1 MLHSLFRFARYFS
14 CGVFFAIA
22 GLAVF
27 LGSSAAQAQET
38 PVDFEKAR
46 AIIERAQRGETVSPQ
61 DRAYVERAKQ
71 AKQKQPAGK
80 GSPGAPPPKWTE
92 HLTPLDQLG
101 TGTYKGERGGLYG
114 DGRNDPPAAHLA
126 AALRESANIFPRNA
140 DGRAATTG
148 KIGFLSVGMS
158 NTTQEF
164 SRFMLDAARDP
175 RKSLRVVF
183 VDGAQGGQTGARW
196 ADANTP
202 LWAELD
208 TRVTRAGLTAAQIQ
222 VAWLKQAEAAPA
234 RLGDFPKHADVL
246 RENLAIALG
255 HLRKRFP
262 NLRVVY
268 LSSRIYAGYATT
280 ALNPEPY
287 AYESAFAVRRLIQ
300 DQIAGRA
307 ELNFDAARGPALSPL
322 LLWGPYLWADG
333 NSPRPAGALTY
344 EPGDFGPDGTHP
356 SDSGRAKVAGLLMD
370 FFSNHPTAKTWFLAH
385 PAATAQP

>member
-1 MLHSLFRFARYFS
+1 MLHPSFSFARYFS
-14 CGVFFAIA
+14 CGVFLAGAALAI
-22 GLAVF
+22 L
-27 LGSSAAQAQET
+27 LGSPPAQAQET

-71 AKQKQPAGK
+71 AKQQHPASK
-80 GSPGAPPPKWTE
+80 ASPGAPPPKWTE

-101 TGTYKGERGGLYG
+101 TGTYKGESGGLYG

-126 AALRESANIFPRNA
+126 AALRESANIVPREA
-140 DGRAATTG
+140 DGRAATAG
-148 KIGFLSVGMS
+148 KIGFVSVGMS

-164 SRFMLDAARDP
+164 SRFMQDAARDP
-175 RKSLRVVF
+175 RKSPRIIF

-222 VAWLKQAEAAPA
+222 VAWLKQAEAGPA
-234 RLGDFPKHADVL
+234 RLGNFPKHTDVL
-246 RENLAIALG
+246 RENLVLALG

-307 ELNFDAARGPALSPL
+307 ELNFDSARGPVNSPL

-333 NSPRPAGALTY
+333 NTPRPAGALAY
-344 EPGDFGPDGTHP
+344 ELADFAADGTHP
-356 SDSGRAKVAGLLMD
+356 SESGRAKVARSLVE
-370 FFSNHPTAKTWFLAH
+370 FFTGHATTQTWFLAH
-385 PAATAQP
+385 PGTAQP